1 MSPSSSQAPVEVSVI
16 VSTCDRATVL
26 REALA
31 ALVAQVEAPPYEVV
45 VVDNN
50 STDDTPRVIEQ
61 FAASGLVRGVREP
74 RQGLSYARNRGIAV
88 TRAGILAFT
97 DDDVRVAPTWIRD
110 VARAF
115 RDHPDVSLVGGKV
128 LPEWAAAPPPWLD
141 ARFHAPLALVDYGDV
156 ALRIPPA
163 APRCLIG
170 ANLAIRRR
178 ALAPHDGFSPHLQ
191 RVRDGIGSTED
202 HDLQMRMLQAGAVA
216 LYDPR
221 IVARAPVPR
230 ERLAKRYHRAWHQ
243 GHGRFYARMRD
254 PQFER
259 TRAGSILGVPA
270 HVYRSVLA
278 ETAAWAASAVRG
290 RRAAAFAHELRLR
303 FLAAFTV
310 ERISH
315 RP

>member
-1 MSPSSSQAPVEVSVI
+1 MTPSPNRAPVEVSV
-16 VSTCDRATVL
+16 VLSTCDRATLL
-26 REALA
+26 REALG
-31 ALVAQVEAPPYEVV
+31 ALVAQADAPRYEVV

-74 RQGLSYARNRGIAV
+74 RQGLSDARIRGIAAA
-88 TRAGILAFT
+88 RAGILAFP
-97 DDDVRVAPTWIRD
+97 DDDVRVGPTWIRD

-128 LPEWAAAPPPWLD
+128 LPEWTAAPPPWLD
-141 ARFHAPLALVDYGDV
+141 ATFHAPLALVDYGDHE
-156 ALRIPPA
+156 LRIPPA
-163 APRCLIG
+163 EPRCLIG

-178 ALAPHDGFSPHLQ
+178 ALERHDGFSPALQ
-191 RVRDGIGSTED
+191 RVGDGIGSTED

-221 IVARAPVPR
+221 IVARAAVPR
-230 ERLAKRYHRAWHQ
+230 ERLSKRYHRAWHQ
-243 GHGRFYARMRD
+243 GHGRFYARMHD
-254 PQFER
+254 PEFER
-259 TRAGSILGVPA
+259 TRAGSIFGVPA
-270 HVYRSVLA
+270 HVYRSAVA
-278 ETAAWAASAVRG
+278 ETAAWATSALRG

-310 ERISH
+310 ERICH